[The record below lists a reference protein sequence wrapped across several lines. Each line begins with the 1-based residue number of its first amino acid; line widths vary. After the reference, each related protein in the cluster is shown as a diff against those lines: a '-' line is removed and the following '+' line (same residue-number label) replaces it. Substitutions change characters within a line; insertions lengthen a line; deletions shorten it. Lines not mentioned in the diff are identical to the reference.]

1 MKKHLLISLLSI
13 CTLSSCFSQQLIKKQ
28 SDLRLL
34 IDQRER
40 FINKPLKDLLKEIK
54 PPIKYAFGTDAK
66 DHGIPAYF
74 RFKFVTSQQTDSLR
88 KRGLEP
94 IEINVYVKEKDID
107 WYSRTKRT
115 KETGLTW
122 TADDLRNYGDFT
134 VINIWVQ
141 DGVTIDN

>member
-1 MKKHLLISLLSI
+1 M
-13 CTLSSCFSQQLIKKQ
+13 LSSCFSQQLVKKQ

-34 IDQRER
+34 IDQQER

-54 PPIKYAFGTDAK
+54 PAIKYAFGTDYT
-66 DHGIPAYF
+66 DIPAYF

-115 KETGLTW
+115 KETSTSW

-134 VINIWVQ
+134 VINIWVR

>member
-1 MKKHLLISLLSI
+1 MRLIIIILTLLG
-13 CTLSSCFSQQLIKKQ
+13 SSTCLAQELVKKQ

-54 PPIKYAFGTDAK
+54 PPIKYAFGTDYT
-66 DHGIPAYF
+66 DIPAYF
-74 RFKFVTSQQTDSLR
+74 TFKFVTSQQTDSLR

-94 IEINVYVKEKDID
+94 ITIYIYVKEENID
-107 WYSRTKRT
+107 WFDLTKKT

-122 TADDLRNYGDFT
+122 TAEDLRNYGDFT
-134 VINIWVQ
+134 VIGIRIS
-141 DGVTIDN
+141 GEATTDN